1 MKEDGMDELGPLI
14 GLVTRCSSRG
24 FVGAMRL
31 PETDLPVFGAF
42 CKAEAQRGQSD
53 VIGLVYDISIEDDEF
68 ARQMAIAEKLEPENI
83 VDQQARLLPVEISA
97 LSIGYL
103 RGDRHSY
110 TLPPQPPIS
119 MAPIYSLSMR
129 EVYAFT
135 SKLDFIPLILNASQ
149 LPVDDLL
156 VAALHQAAEARSADE
171 QRSFLLEAGRECARL
186 LARDMSRLEGVISR
200 LTERDDST
208 LSS

>member
-1 MKEDGMDELGPLI
+1 MDELGPLI

-42 CKAEAQRGQSD
+42 CKAEAQRGHSN
-53 VIGLVYDISIEDDEF
+53 VIGLIYDISIEDDEF

-83 VDQQARLLPVEISA
+83 ADQQARLLPVEISA

-103 RGDRHSY
+103 RGDRYLY

-119 MAPIYSLSMR
+119 MAPIYSLSR
-129 EVYAFT
+129 EEVQAFT

-156 VAALHQAAEARSADE
+156 VAALHQATQVRSTDE
-171 QRSFLLEAGRECARL
+171 QRPFLLDAGRECARR
-186 LARDMSRLEGVISR
+186 LARDLTRLEGVIYR
-200 LTERDDST
+200 LNEMDD
-208 LSS
+208 LLIPGG

>member
-1 MKEDGMDELGPLI
+1 MDELGPLI

-42 CKAEAQRGQSD
+42 CQVEAQRGHSN
-53 VIGLVYDISIEDDEF
+53 VIGLIYDISIEDDEF
-68 ARQMAIAEKLEPENI
+68 ARQMAIAEKLEPENV

-97 LSIGYL
+97 LSVGYM
-103 RGDRHSY
+103 RDDRYMH

-119 MAPIYSLSMR
+119 MAPIYSLSM
-129 EVYAFT
+129 EDVHAFT
-135 SKLDFIPLILNASQ
+135 SKLDFIPLILSASQ

-156 VAALHQAAEARSADE
+156 VAALRQAAQARSADE
-171 QRSFLLEAGRECARL
+171 QQSFVLEAGRECARL
-186 LARDMSRLEGVISR
+186 LVRDLTRLEGVISR
-200 LTERDDST
+200 LTDQDDMFDPGR
-208 LSS
+208 